1 MSRAFI
7 FIADSQVVDGFEQ
20 FTVEQGETV
29 DLTFE
34 LNNGAGSIPTAT
46 PAELAIEVSTDD
58 TAPYTTFTPF
68 LYDGVNPLTLDG
80 IGTRS
85 ATINEPGVYRI
96 VYTPWVLDNTPPYT
110 GQLVSASATIMK
122 TNAAIGPSPTTFPP
136 GGADGDVLTRVGT
149 SGLGWTTPT
158 YGGGGG
164 GGSYDPAVETFLTTP
179 NSANLR
185 AILPDETGAGAAVFA
200 QAPVLVSPTL
210 GTPASG
216 NLSNCTG
223 YPIGNISGV
232 DVDAL
237 QFLNTPSSA
246 NLRAALD
253 DETGSGA
260 AVFANGPVLIAPTLG
275 TPASG
280 DLSNCTGLPVTTGL
294 TGMGAGVASFLVAPN
309 SANLRAALTDETGT
323 GSAVF
328 SDSATLNT
336 PTINSPVLVTPALGT
351 PASGNLANCSGLT
364 VAGLSN
370 ADAGV
375 AVFMVTP
382 TSANLRNALTDET
395 GTGNAVFS
403 NNPVLVAPT
412 LGTPA
417 SGNLSNCTALPIAT
431 GVSGLAAGVA
441 TFLATPTSAN
451 LRGALTDE
459 TGTGAAVFA
468 TAPTIS
474 TPTLQ
479 TPVID
484 GSVVNV
490 PNALAAL
497 VVDVTEGFNT
507 KSVAADTTF
516 TFSGVPGAPGTT
528 FSLMIKNTSGSART
542 MTFPSSFSMGAQA
555 AITTATIAANGRLL
569 LTWLYDGTDYTLWG
583 VSASVNLTT
592 DVAGNLPVAN
602 LNSGTNA
609 SASTFWRGDA
619 TWAKPP
625 LVIPIAVGDETT
637 AITAGNGKV
646 TFRMPCAMT
655 VTAVRASL
663 TTAQAS
669 GSIFTVDI
677 NEAGVSI
684 LSTKLT
690 IDNTEKTSTTA
701 ATPPVISDA
710 ALADDAEI
718 TIDVDQIGA
727 SGAAGLKVY
736 LIGTQG

>member
-1 MSRAFI
+1 MSRTHL
-7 FIADSQVVDGFEQ
+7 FIADSAIVGDFEQ
-20 FTVEQGETV
+20 FVVEQGESV

-34 LNNGAGSIPTAT
+34 LNNGAELIPTAT
-46 PAELAIEVSTDD
+46 PAELAIEISTDD
-58 TAPYTTFTPF
+58 TAPYTTFTPY
-68 LYDGVNPLTLDG
+68 LYDGVNPLTFDG
-80 IGTRS
+80 IVTRA

-122 TNAAIGPSPTTFPP
+122 VNAAIGPSPTTFPP

-149 SGLGWTTPT
+149 NGLGWSTPS
-158 YGGGGG
+158 GGGG
-164 GGSYDPAVETFLTTP
+164 GGSYDPAVEAFLNTP
-179 NSANLR
+179 TSANLR
-185 AILPDETGAGAAVFA
+185 GAVTDETGTGALVFA
-200 QAPVLVSPTL
+200 QAPTLVSPAL
-210 GTPASG
+210 GTPTSG
-216 NLSNCTG
+216 NLSNCIG
-223 YPIGNISGV
+223 YSLANLADV
-232 DVDAL
+232 DVDAAN
-237 QFLNTPSSA
+237 FLNTPTSA

-253 DETGSGA
+253 DETGTGA
-260 AVFANGPVLIAPTLG
+260 LVFANNPTLITPVLG
-275 TPASG
+275 TP
-280 DLSNCTGLPVTTGL
+280 
-294 TGMGAGVASFLVAPN
+294 
-309 SANLRAALTDETGT
+309 E
-323 GSAVF
+323 
-328 SDSATLNT
+328 
-336 PTINSPVLVTPALGT
+336 
-351 PASGNLANCSGLT
+351 
-364 VAGLSN
+364 
-370 ADAGV
+370 
-375 AVFMVTP
+375 
-382 TSANLRNALTDET
+382 
-395 GTGNAVFS
+395 
-403 NNPVLVAPT
+403 
-412 LGTPA
+412 
-417 SGNLSNCTALPIAT
+417 SGNLSNCNGLPVST
-431 GVSGLAAGVA
+431 GLSGLGANVA
-441 TFLATPTSAN
+441 TFLATPSSAN
-451 LRGALTDE
+451 LRAALTDE

-490 PNALAAL
+490 PSAMAAL

-516 TFSGVPGAPGTT
+516 TFSGVPGTPGTT

-555 AITTATIAANGRLL
+555 AITTATLAANGRLL
-569 LTWLYDGTDYTLWG
+569 LTWLYDGSDYTLWG

-602 LNSGTNA
+602 LNSGTDA

-637 AITAGNGKV
+637 AITTGTGKV

-655 VTAVRASL
+655 LTAVRASL

-677 NEAGVSI
+677 NEAGASI